1 MNREHLFLKM
11 TLVLLF
17 ILSVGCQS
25 PPDFDELK
33 SEITALHEAEIK
45 AHWNK
50 DVDFLIRDIS
60 DEYLSVSNGEI
71 HNQTVEEIK
80 NSFTSYLN
88 NTDFAE
94 YKDLHEPII
103 GFSKDGSLA
112 WAIFQVKVTGTRQM
126 EDGSERSLDFTCA
139 WMTLFERQD
148 DRWIR
153 LTDVSTF
160 K

>member
-1 MNREHLFLKM
+1 MNSECLFVKI
-11 TLVLLF
+11 TLTLLI
-17 ILSVGCQS
+17 ILIVGCQS
-25 PPDFDELK
+25 PPDFDKLK

-45 AHWNK
+45 AHWKK

-88 NTDFAE
+88 NSDFSE
-94 YKDLHEPII
+94 YKDLREPII

-112 WAIFQVKVTGTRQM
+112 WAIFQIKVTGKHQM
-126 EDGSERSLDFTCA
+126 TDGSEGDLDFTCA